1 MTLSPASPSPAPAE
15 HPASGPEIPGT
26 PASPA
31 GTREPPLGAIGTARP
46 RIEGPAK
53 VSGAVRYAADEP
65 MSGVAHGWVVTST
78 VTRGRIRDI
87 DTSVALAM
95 PGVVGVIDHRNAPEV
110 NLEAGS
116 FFGPDGGMHLLQSAE
131 IPHSGRPIALVVAD
145 TAEQARSAALAL
157 RVAYDEEPYD
167 VDFHREHPA
176 ARPATS
182 FFGEDATV
190 GDVDEEL
197 AASTVV
203 VDESYA
209 TPEEHGAAMEP
220 HAATA
225 WWEDGR
231 LQIIDS
237 NQGPFL
243 VAMTVATLFRLD
255 PKQVRV
261 RSAHV
266 GGGFGSKSG
275 GCGPQLVLAVMA
287 TGMFDRPVRV
297 TLTRNQ
303 VFQTVSM
310 RPATDQRVRIGAD
323 ADGRL
328 RAIDHTAA
336 FEVSKLAEY
345 LENCTELTNTLYA
358 ARAIRT
364 RRTAV
369 PIDILPPYSLRG
381 PGATPGSFALESAMD
396 EVAER
401 LGIDP
406 LELRLRNEPSAG
418 PVSGLPFSRRNLVAC
433 LKEGARRFGWTT
445 RDHRPRRRTEG
456 HLLVGTGM
464 AAMSFGA
471 GALPSSA
478 SITAEADGTFTVAIG
493 ASDIGTGART
503 ALTAVA
509 AEALRADP
517 ERIRLLIADSDLGP
531 AWGAGGSR
539 GTTSWSWA
547 ITETAARLR
556 SRLDGA
562 TLPLT
567 VSFDTTESL
576 GELALLE
583 RHSYGAV
590 FSEVT
595 VDPATGEVRVRRLL
609 GMFAVG
615 RVVNPLL
622 ARSQLVGGMIMGLSM
637 ALHEEGVRD
646 RASGRHVNADFAG
659 YHIAAHADVP
669 DIEADFVPDY
679 EPGDPSGIK
688 GVGEIGT
695 VSAAAAIANAVWHAT
710 GRRQR
715 TLPIRLDRVLEED
728 PLPPPAP
735 ATMSARSIL

>member
-1 MTLSPASPSPAPAE
+1 MNASSTSPPP
-15 HPASGPEIPGT
+15 T
-26 PASPA
+26 PAGHAAIGPRTAGTSSPPA
-31 GTREPPLGAIGTARP
+31 ATREPSPGTVGTARP

-53 VSGAVRYAADEP
+53 VTGAVRYAADEP
-65 MSGVAHGWVVTST
+65 TTDLAHAWVVTST

-87 DTSVALAM
+87 DTSAALAM
-95 PGVVGVIDHRNAPEV
+95 PGVLGVIDHRNAPRL
-110 NLEAGS
+110 NLDAGS
-116 FFGPDGGMHLLQSAE
+116 FFGPDGGMHLLQSEE
-131 IPHSGRPIALVVAD
+131 IPHSGRPIALVVAE
-145 TAEQARSAALAL
+145 TAEQARSAAMAL
-157 RVAYDEEPYD
+157 RVTYDEEPFD
-167 VDFHREHPA
+167 VDFSLEHPA

-182 FFGEDATV
+182 LFGEDATV
-190 GDVDEEL
+190 GDVDTEL
-197 AASTVV
+197 AASAVV
-203 VDESYA
+203 VDERYV
-209 TPEEHGAAMEP
+209 TPEAHGAAMEP
-220 HAATA
+220 HSATA
-225 WWEDGR
+225 WWEGER
-231 LQIIDS
+231 LQVVDC

-261 RSAHV
+261 RAPHV

-287 TGMFDRPVRV
+287 TTMFDRPVRV
-297 TLTRNQ
+297 TLTRSQ
-303 VFQTVSM
+303 VFQMVSM
-310 RPATDQRVRIGAD
+310 RPTTDQRVRIGVD

-336 FEVSKLAEY
+336 FEISKLADY
-345 LENCTELTNTLYA
+345 LENCTELSNTLYA

-369 PIDILPPYSLRG
+369 PVDILPPYSVRG

-401 LGIDP
+401 LHMDP

-418 PVSGLPFSRRNLVAC
+418 PVSGLPFSRRNLVPC
-433 LKEGARRFGWTT
+433 LREGARRFGWAT
-445 RDHRPRRRTEG
+445 RDHHPRTRREG
-456 HLLVGTGM
+456 RLLVGSGM
-464 AAMSFGA
+464 AATSFGA
-471 GALPSSA
+471 GALPSTA
-478 SITAEADGTFTVAIG
+478 SITAEDDGAFTVAIG

-509 AEALRADP
+509 AEALRVNP

-531 AWGAGGSR
+531 AWSAGGSR

-547 ITETAARLR
+547 ITGAAAKLRRRLG
-556 SRLDGA
+556 GA

-576 GELALLE
+576 GELSLME
-583 RHSYGAV
+583 RHSYSAV
-590 FSEVT
+590 FCEVT

-615 RVVNPLL
+615 RVINPLL

-646 RASGRHVNADFAG
+646 AATGRHINGDFAG

-695 VSAAAAIANAVWHAT
+695 VGTAAAIANAVWHAT

-715 TLPIRLDRVLEED
+715 TLPIRPDRALEER
-728 PLPPPAP
+728 PP
-735 ATMSARSIL
+735 S

>member
-1 MTLSPASPSPAPAE
+1 MNASPTGPSPSPGG
-15 HPASGPEIPGT
+15 HPATGAGT
-26 PASPA
+26 AGTTAPPA
-31 GTREPPLGAIGTARP
+31 GTRQPHRGAVGTARP

-53 VSGAVRYAADEP
+53 VTGAVRYAADEP
-65 MSGVAHGWVVTST
+65 AGDAAHGWVLTST
-78 VTRGRIRDI
+78 VTRGRIREI
-87 DTSVALAM
+87 DASAALAM
-95 PGVVGVIDHRNAPEV
+95 PGVLGVIDHRNAPRL
-110 NLEAGS
+110 NPEAGS
-116 FFGPDGGMHLLQSAE
+116 FFGPDGGMHLLQNDE
-131 IPHSGRPIALVVAD
+131 IPHSGRPVALVVAR
-145 TAEQARSAALAL
+145 TAEQARSAAMAL
-157 RVAYDEEPYD
+157 RVTYDEEPYD
-167 VDFHREHPA
+167 VDFSLEHPA

-190 GDVDEEL
+190 GDVEGEL
-197 AASTVV
+197 AASEVV
-203 VDESYA
+203 VDERYL
-209 TPEEHGAAMEP
+209 TPEAHGAAMEP
-220 HAATA
+220 HSATA
-225 WWEDGR
+225 WWEGER

-243 VAMTVATLFRLD
+243 VAMTVAALFRLD

-261 RSAHV
+261 RSQHV

-287 TGMFDRPVRV
+287 TTMFDRPVRV
-297 TLTRNQ
+297 TLTRSQ

-310 RPATDQRVRIGAD
+310 RPATDQRVVIGAD

-336 FEVSKLAEY
+336 FEVSKLADY
-345 LENCTELTNTLYA
+345 LENCTELSNTLYA

-369 PIDILPPYSLRG
+369 PLDILPPYSVRG

-396 EVAER
+396 ELAER
-401 LGIDP
+401 LGMDP

-418 PVSGLPFSRRNLVAC
+418 PVSGLPFSRRNLVMC
-433 LKEGARRFGWTT
+433 LREGARRFGWAT
-445 RDHRPRRRTEG
+445 RDHRPRTRGEG
-456 HLLVGTGM
+456 RLLVGTGM
-464 AAMSFGA
+464 AATSFGA
-471 GALPSSA
+471 GALPSTA
-478 SITAEADGTFTVAIG
+478 AITAEADGTYTVAVG

-509 AEALRADP
+509 AEALRVEP

-531 AWGAGGSR
+531 AWSAGGSR

-547 ITETAARLR
+547 ITGAAAEVRSRPDGAAR
-556 SRLDGA
+556 
-562 TLPLT
+562 PFT
-567 VSFDTTESL
+567 VSCDTTQAL
-576 GELALLE
+576 GELPPME
-583 RHSYGAV
+583 RHSYSAV
-590 FSEVT
+590 FCEVT

-615 RVVNPLL
+615 RVINPLL

-646 RASGRHVNADFAG
+646 RATGRHVNGDFAG

-669 DIEADFVPDY
+669 DVEADFVPDD

-695 VSAAAAIANAVWHAT
+695 VGTAAAIANAVWHAT
-710 GRRQR
+710 GRRLR
-715 TLPIRLDRVLEED
+715 TLPIRPDRVLEER
-728 PLPPPAP
+728 PV
-735 ATMSARSIL
+735 R

>member
-1 MTLSPASPSPAPAE
+1 MTASPTSPPAAAGRPATGPDTAGALAPV
-15 HPASGPEIPGT
+15 
-26 PASPA
+26 A
-31 GTREPPLGAIGTARP
+31 GTSRPPLGAVGTARP
-46 RIEGPAK
+46 RVEGTAK
-53 VSGAVRYAADEP
+53 VTGAVRYAADEP
-65 MSGVAHGWVVTST
+65 TNDLAHGWVITST

-87 DTSVALAM
+87 DTTAALAM
-95 PGVVGVIDHRNAPEV
+95 PGVLGVIDHRNAPPL

-116 FFGPDGGMHLLQSAE
+116 FFGPDGGMHLLQSDE
-131 IPHSGRPIALVVAD
+131 IPHSGRPIALVVAE
-145 TAEQARSAALAL
+145 TPEQARSAAMAL
-157 RVAYDEEPYD
+157 RVTYEEEPHD
-167 VDFHREHPA
+167 VGFCLEHPA

-190 GDVDEEL
+190 GDVEAEL
-197 AASTVV
+197 SASTVV
-203 VDESYA
+203 VDEHYLA
-209 TPEEHGAAMEP
+209 PEAHAAAMEP
-220 HAATA
+220 HSATA

-275 GCGPQLVLAVMA
+275 GCGPHLVLAVMA
-287 TGMFDRPVRV
+287 ATMFGRPVRV
-297 TLTRNQ
+297 TLTRSQ

-310 RPATDQRVRIGAD
+310 RPATDQRLRIGAD

-328 RAIDHTAA
+328 RAVDHTAA
-336 FEVSKLAEY
+336 FEVSRLADY

-369 PIDILPPYSLRG
+369 PVDILPPYSVRG

-401 LGIDP
+401 LHMDP
-406 LELRLRNEPSAG
+406 LELRLRNEPSVG
-418 PVSGLPFSRRNLVAC
+418 PVSGLPFSRRNLVTC
-433 LKEGARRFGWTT
+433 LREGARRFGWAT
-445 RDHRPRRRTEG
+445 RDHRPRTRHEG

-464 AAMSFGA
+464 AATSFGA
-471 GALPSSA
+471 GALPSTA
-478 SITAEADGTFTVAIG
+478 SITAETDGTFTVAIG

-509 AEALRADP
+509 ADALHVPP
-517 ERIRLLIADSDLGP
+517 ERIQLLIADSDLGP
-531 AWGAGGSR
+531 AWSAGGSR

-547 ITETAARLR
+547 ITGAATRLR
-556 SRLDGA
+556 SRLGGA
-562 TLPLT
+562 ALPLT
-567 VSFDTTESL
+567 VTFDTTESL
-576 GELALLE
+576 GELAPME
-583 RHSYGAV
+583 RHSYSAV

-615 RVVNPLL
+615 RVINPLL

-646 RASGRHVNADFAG
+646 PATGRHVNGDLAG

-695 VSAAAAIANAVWHAT
+695 VGTAAAIANAVWHAT

-715 TLPIRLDRVLEED
+715 TLPIRLDRVLEGH
-728 PLPPPAP
+728 PPK
-735 ATMSARSIL
+735 

>member
-1 MTLSPASPSPAPAE
+1 MSAV
-15 HPASGPEIPGT
+15 
-26 PASPA
+26 
-31 GTREPPLGAIGTARP
+31 GTART
-46 RIEGPAK
+46 RVEGPGK
-53 VSGAVRYAADEP
+53 VTGSVRYAADEP
-65 MSGVAHGWVVTST
+65 MQDLAFGWVVTST

-87 DTSVALAM
+87 DISAVEGM
-95 PGVVGVIDHRNAPEV
+95 PGVLGVIDHRNAPRL

-116 FFGPDGGMHLLQSAE
+116 FFGPDGGMHLLQNDE
-131 IPHSGRPIALVVAD
+131 VPHSGRPIALVVAE
-145 TAEQARSAALAL
+145 TMEQARSAAAAL
-157 RVAYDEEPYD
+157 RVTYDEEPHD
-167 VDFHREHPA
+167 VNFSLEHPA

-190 GDVDEEL
+190 GDVDAEL
-197 AASTVV
+197 AASAVV
-203 VDESYA
+203 VDERYR

-220 HAATA
+220 HSATA
-225 WWEDGR
+225 WWEDER
-231 LQIIDS
+231 LQVIDS

-243 VAMTVATLFRLD
+243 VAMTVATLFSLD
-255 PKQVRV
+255 PAQVRV
-261 RSAHV
+261 RAPHV
-266 GGGFGSKSG
+266 GGGFGSKSA

-287 TGMFDRPVRV
+287 TTTLGRPVRV
-297 TLTRNQ
+297 TLTRSQ

-328 RAIDHTAA
+328 RAIDHASA
-336 FEVSKLAEY
+336 FEVSELADY
-345 LENCTELTNTLYA
+345 LENCTELSNTLYA
-358 ARAIRT
+358 ASAIRT

-369 PIDILPPYSLRG
+369 PVDILPPYSVRG

-401 LGIDP
+401 LRMDP
-406 LELRLRNEPSAG
+406 LELRLRNEPTVG

-433 LKEGARRFGWTT
+433 LREGARRFGWVT
-445 RDHRPRRRTEG
+445 RDHRPRTRREG
-456 HLLVGTGM
+456 RLLVGTGM
-464 AAMSFGA
+464 AATSFGA

-478 SITAEADGTFTVAIG
+478 SITAETDGTFTVAIG

-503 ALTAVA
+503 ALSAVA
-509 AEALRADP
+509 AEALRVDP
-517 ERIRLLIADSDLGP
+517 EQIRLLIADSDLGP
-531 AWGAGGSR
+531 AWSAGGSR

-547 ITETAARLR
+547 ITEAAAELR
-556 SRLDGA
+556 SQLGDA

-576 GELALLE
+576 GELPPME
-583 RHSYGAV
+583 RHSYSAV

-615 RVVNPLL
+615 RVINPLL

-646 RASGRHVNADFAG
+646 PATGRHVNADFAG

-695 VSAAAAIANAVWHAT
+695 VGTAAAIANAVWHAT
-710 GRRQR
+710 GLRQR
-715 TLPIRLDRVLEED
+715 TLPIRLDRVLEERVG
-728 PLPPPAP
+728 AENS
-735 ATMSARSIL
+735 ATRCDLR